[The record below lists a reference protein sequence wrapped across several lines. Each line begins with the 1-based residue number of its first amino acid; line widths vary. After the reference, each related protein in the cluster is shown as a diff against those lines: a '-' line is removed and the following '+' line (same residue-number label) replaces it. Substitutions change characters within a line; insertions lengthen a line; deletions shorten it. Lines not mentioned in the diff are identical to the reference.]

1 MGNLLANRTSV
12 GFGTQSGVAITSK
25 DAGFDVSGL
34 SGGWSIDVYHSTT
47 DDIGAAQLITA
58 LPRDGLKESQP
69 LNISDN
75 GIQNFAW
82 LPGSGYLWAYLKGG
96 RNTVT
101 VNMDVIFSA

>member
-1 MGNLLANRTSV
+1 MGNLLANRTSA
-12 GFGTQSGVAITSK
+12 GFGTASGVAITSK

-34 SGGWSIDVYHSTT
+34 AAGWSIDVYHSTT
-47 DDIGAAQLITA
+47 DDIAAAQKIVA
-58 LPRDGLKESQP
+58 IPQESLKESIP
-69 LNISDN
+69 LNIKDN

-96 RNTVT
+96 RSTVT